1 MQWLVITYH
10 SRALDPHETSCKD
23 ICTHLASHLAFET
36 IVTLPFSTAKLHH
49 VNMHVTI
56 TRHVALHNFG
66 FPLRSHASAFRLHAK
81 RRNERASVSKGLLH
95 ESHQLFRRVIIIRFA
110 PHAVTFLP
118 VPYQKQLLCAVHLAA
133 QTSAW
138 TTFSKRGRLGSISAW
153 LLTVLGGDCV
163 WSHSVGSQAMNDAH
177 RATIVG
183 P

>member
-1 MQWLVITYH
+1 
-10 SRALDPHETSCKD
+10 LDPHETSCKD

-56 TRHVALHNFG
+56 TRHVALLNFG